1 MADYSYLAVNEKG
14 KQVKGTVDAPDSRAA
29 MNLVRDRGLTVIKIT
44 EATVLNK
51 EIKIE
56 FHKKVKARDIAVF
69 CRQMSSIL
77 DAGISITE
85 ALDILAEQTEK
96 KQLREAVETTRDNV
110 AKGELLSDAMRQAG
124 SVFPSILISLVQT
137 GEESGSIAY
146 SFERMA
152 VHFEKQAKL
161 SGLVKKAMV
170 YPAVILAVAF
180 AAVMIMSI
188 VVIPQFADLFDSMG
202 AELPLITRAVM
213 GFSSF
218 VIHRWY
224 ILLVI
229 IIAIVGGLRYYLS
242 TDKGRHVWGRI
253 LLKIP
258 VFGDLS
264 AKNASADFARTMS
277 TLMSAGMPV
286 TKGLEITAAAMK
298 NVLFRDVLLEVKKD
312 VEQGQPMSNMLK
324 ETGIFPPMVGNMV
337 RIGEESG
344 SVDAM
349 FEKIADYY
357 EEEVEMA
364 TEALTAVMEPLIIV
378 VLGVVV
384 GIIVLAIYMP
394 MVSLYQNLDTL

>member
-29 MNLVRDRGLTVIKIT
+29 MNLVRDRGLTVIKVT

-56 FHKKVKARDIAVF
+56 FHKKVKARDIGVF

-85 ALDILAEQTEK
+85 ALDILTEQTEK

-124 SVFPSILISLVQT
+124 GVFPSILISLVQT

-224 ILLVI
+224 ILLVLV
-229 IIAIVGGLRYYLS
+229 IAIVVGLRYYLS

-298 NVLFRDVLLEVKKD
+298 NVLLKKD

-349 FEKIADYY
+349 LEKIADYY

>member
-29 MNLVRDRGLTVIKIT
+29 MNLVRDRGLTVIKVT

-56 FHKKVKARDIAVF
+56 FHKKVKARDIGVF

-124 SVFPSILISLVQT
+124 DVFPSILISLVQT
-137 GEESGSIAY
+137 GEESGSIAH

-170 YPAVILAVAF
+170 YPAVILVVAF
-180 AAVMIMSI
+180 AAVMVMSI

-213 GFSSF
+213 GFSHF

-224 ILLVI
+224 ILLVL
-229 IIAIVGGLRYYLS
+229 IIAIVGGLKYYLS
-242 TDKGRHVWGRI
+242 TDNGQHVWGRI

-264 AKNASADFARTMS
+264 AKNASADFAR
-277 TLMSAGMPV
+277 
-286 TKGLEITAAAMK
+286 GLEITAAAMK

-324 ETGIFPPMVGNMV
+324 ETGVFPPMVGNMV
-337 RIGEESG
+337 RIGEEAG

-349 FEKIADYY
+349 LEKIADYY
-357 EEEVEMA
+357 EDEVEMA
-364 TEALTAVMEPLIIV
+364 IEALTAVMEPLIIV

-394 MVSLYQNLDTL
+394 LVSLYQNLDTL

>member
-29 MNLVRDRGLTVIKIT
+29 MNLVRDRGLTVIKVT

-56 FHKKVKARDIAVF
+56 FHKKVKSRDIAVF

-161 SGLVKKAMV
+161 SGLVKKA
-170 YPAVILAVAF
+170 
-180 AAVMIMSI
+180 
-188 VVIPQFADLFDSMG
+188 MG

-349 FEKIADYY
+349 LEKIADYY

>member
-1 MADYSYLAVNEKG
+1 MADYSYLAVDEKG

-29 MNLVRDRGLTVIKIT
+29 MNLVRDRGLTVIKVT

-56 FHKKVKARDIAVF
+56 FHKKVKARDIGVF

-124 SVFPSILISLVQT
+124 DVFPSILISLVQT
-137 GEESGSIAY
+137 GEESGSIAH

-170 YPAVILAVAF
+170 YPAVILVVAF

-213 GFSSF
+213 GFSHF

-224 ILLVI
+224 ILLVL
-229 IIAIVGGLRYYLS
+229 IIAIVGGLKYYLS
-242 TDKGRHVWGRI
+242 TDKGQHVWGRI

-286 TKGLEITAAAMK
+286 TRGLEITAAAMK

-337 RIGEESG
+337 RIGEEAG

-349 FEKIADYY
+349 LEKIADYY
-357 EEEVEMA
+357 EDEVEMA

-378 VLGVVV
+378 VLGVIV